1 MPDNIQAPT
10 PAKHKVGRAAR
21 KEYYNSLSAPDL
33 FATAAAE
40 LNRGSD
46 ERLINLALE
55 SEDPRERMIGLLLD
69 RGDRKEDEEIDS
81 SLTPPGA
88 AATVPSIAMPPP
100 PKSSLAMRLRAAGAA
115 AAMAGKVVKL
125 APAGEARGEAAESA
139 SMPQKAPP
147 HLKRLRVAGAVV
159 MAGSAGQRRQDSD
172 QRFRRDGFV
181 LP

>member
-1 MPDNIQAPT
+1 
-10 PAKHKVGRAAR
+10 
-21 KEYYNSLSAPDL
+21 
-33 FATAAAE
+33 
-40 LNRGSD
+40 
-46 ERLINLALE
+46 
-55 SEDPRERMIGLLLD
+55 MIGLLLD

-81 SLTPPGA
+81 SLTTPG
-88 AATVPSIAMPPP
+88 ATVPSIAMPPP

-159 MAGSAGQRRQDSD
+159 MAGSAGQHSQDSD
-172 QRFRRDGFV
+172 QRVRRDGFV